1 MKVYFANGLFSQAD
15 AEFNAKIVAKI
26 RAQYPLVE
34 VYLPQKNASINDKNN
49 YANSLMIAKA
59 DTDEVLASDL
69 LIAVLDGPTIDNGVA
84 SEIGVAYQAK
94 VPIIG
99 LYTDTRRLGAD
110 NQQKLN
116 ALQEVAENQF
126 HYLNLYTTGLIKL
139 NGKIVTSVDDLVAAI
154 DEYAERGD

>member
-34 VYLPQKNASINDKNN
+34 VYLPQENASINDKNN

-110 NQQKLN
+110 NQQKLDT
-116 ALQEVAENQF
+116 LQQVAENQF

-139 NGKIVTSVDDLVAAI
+139 NGKIVTSVDDLVVAI